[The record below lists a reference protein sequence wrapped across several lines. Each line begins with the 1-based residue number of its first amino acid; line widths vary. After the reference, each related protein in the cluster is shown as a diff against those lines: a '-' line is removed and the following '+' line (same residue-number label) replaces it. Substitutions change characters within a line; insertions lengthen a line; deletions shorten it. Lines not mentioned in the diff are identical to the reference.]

1 MAMALSA
8 QLPID
13 DHPRDASI
21 LDAALRRRAEL
32 YDSTKALVRALESA
46 SPGRETNWLHR
57 VHDALQTLRTDFI
70 DHVATTEAPD
80 GVHAEMLH
88 VQPRLA
94 NRVRRLCDD
103 HAIISDRIE
112 AVVALSSRGAAEGDR
127 TLVMTVR
134 DEATQLVA
142 LITRHRQRSADLVYE
157 AYNTDIGIGE

>member
-1 MAMALSA
+1 MAL
-8 QLPID
+8 PIQMPLD
-13 DHPRDASI
+13 DAGRDEGSI

-46 SPGRETNWLHR
+46 SPGREATWLHR
-57 VHDALQTLRTDFI
+57 VHECLLSLRDDFAE
-70 DHVATTEAPD
+70 HVATTESPE
-80 GVHAEMLH
+80 GIHAEMLH

-103 HAIISDRIE
+103 HAVLSDRID
-112 AVVALSSRGAAEGDR
+112 AVVALSSRGVAEGDR
-127 TLVMTVR
+127 SAVMEVR
-134 DEATQLVA
+134 DGATEIVA